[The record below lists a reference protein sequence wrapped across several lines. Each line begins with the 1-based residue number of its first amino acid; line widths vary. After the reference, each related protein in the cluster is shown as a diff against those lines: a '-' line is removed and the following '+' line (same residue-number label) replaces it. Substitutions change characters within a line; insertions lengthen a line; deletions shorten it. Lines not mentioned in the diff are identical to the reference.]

1 MRFAEIDN
9 IIGLISP
16 DSLVFGGGGDS
27 RSSVLSKSIN
37 FIS

>member
-16 DSLVFGGGGDS
+16 DSLVFGGGATLEVPS
-27 RSSVLSKSIN
+27 LVSLLI
-37 FIS
+37 